1 MKKLSLLFALALVLS
16 MTFFGS
22 LSYADSPRM
31 VIVEEGTNASC
42 GPCAAQNPSFQEWVE
57 SNTAQV
63 IPLVYHAWWPGANDP
78 MYLENTVM
86 NKGRIGTYYG
96 WDQEGVPICRVNGA
110 VAPSSGSYYE
120 GAPGDIQA
128 LNTELAKYTGATSPI
143 TITIE
148 QVKNGNKFD
157 VNVKV
162 KSTSALSGVK
172 LRVAMVEYHIFD
184 DKAGNNGETDFF
196 WVARKMLPD
205 HSGTTM
211 TQSAGEEKSYPLSTV
226 IPNTWDEAQMYVVV
240 FIQDDAT
247 KEVLQA
253 AHNLAKT
260 TLQAT
265 VEEPFLKVNPNEE
278 TSTTVRVTNPNNAD
292 LNCTFA
298 IDATGSVLPAGWN
311 ATVTPATAYIK
322 KGEYKDVVVK
332 ITAPDGAGFVQVMV
346 KASPVVTSGIS
357 ESAKAYVYALST
369 KSKIALYLGANA
381 YIGNVYQALMGVPG
395 VADQLAAIPLA
406 DVTMQAYPPADMFDL
421 AILPVDY
428 ANRGLIGASLG
439 NGIANQLISLMLAAG
454 KHLLV
459 SSELDLY
466 NAYSQY
472 GTSQGKA
479 FFANTLKIKPFG
491 AAPTQRYSGS
501 TLTSFPVTGVAD
513 DEIGDG
519 FQATF
524 NTSTNGYVLFT
535 DLIEIVDK
543 AKTKPFIYADNNKS
557 NITGVYTSEGTSNI
571 VFMTTG
577 VEANANATTRTALMT
592 KIMAFLMGG
601 SAPGGAEIASDEV
614 SLDFSEVMIGQ
625 SSTKEVK
632 IKNVG
637 DENLLI
643 DEIYWAFEEGVF
655 ELVDDPSFPIAIE
668 PQSELT
674 IKVKFT
680 PVAEADYTDLFSIVS
695 NAVNGEYSIT
705 CNGKGIPAVGVV
717 DPTISSNGIFSMN
730 AGPNPFVEKTTV
742 NYSVSGMSEQQVNIQ
757 VIDASGKLV
766 ATLVN
771 GMVAPGEYHV
781 DFTASNFASGVY
793 HIVANVAGESIQV
806 PVALTR

>member
-1 MKKLSLLFALALVLS
+1 L
-16 MTFFGS
+16 
-22 LSYADSPRM
+22 
-31 VIVEEGTNASC
+31 
-42 GPCAAQNPSFQEWVE
+42 
-57 SNTAQV
+57 
-63 IPLVYHAWWPGANDP
+63 
-78 MYLENTVM
+78 
-86 NKGRIGTYYG
+86 
-96 WDQEGVPICRVNGA
+96 
-110 VAPSSGSYYE
+110 
-120 GAPGDIQA
+120 
-128 LNTELAKYTGATSPI
+128 
-143 TITIE
+143 
-148 QVKNGNKFD
+148 
-157 VNVKV
+157 
-162 KSTSALSGVK
+162 
-172 LRVAMVEYHIFD
+172 
-184 DKAGNNGETDFF
+184 
-196 WVARKMLPD
+196 
-205 HSGTTM
+205 
-211 TQSAGEEKSYPLSTV
+211 
-226 IPNTWDEAQMYVVV
+226 
-240 FIQDDAT
+240 
-247 KEVLQA
+247 
-253 AHNLAKT
+253 
-260 TLQAT
+260 
-265 VEEPFLKVNPNEE
+265 
-278 TSTTVRVTNPNNAD
+278 
-292 LNCTFA
+292 
-298 IDATGSVLPAGWN
+298 
-311 ATVTPATAYIK
+311 TPATAYIK

-357 ESAKAYVYALST
+357 ESVNAFVYALST

-381 YIGNVYQALMGVPG
+381 FVGSIYQALMGVPG

-406 DVTMQAYPPADMFDL
+406 NVTMQAYPPADMFDL

-428 ANRGLIGASLG
+428 TNRGLIGATPNS
-439 NGIANQLISLMLAAG
+439 IATQLISLMLSAG

-472 GTSQGKA
+472 GTAQGKA
-479 FFANTLKIKPFG
+479 FFTNTLKIKPYG
-491 AAPTQRYSGS
+491 VEPTIRVNTS
-501 TLTSFPVTGVAD
+501 TGTLVSFPVTGVSG

-524 NTSTNGYVLFT
+524 NTSSNGYVVFT
-535 DLIEIVDK
+535 DLIDIVDK
-543 AKTKPFIYADNNKS
+543 TKTKPFIYADNNQK
-557 NITGVYTSEGTSNI
+557 NITGVYTTEGTSNI

-601 SAPGGAEIASDEV
+601 AAPGGAEIASDEV
-614 SLDFSEVMIGQ
+614 SLEFEDVMIGKSQ
-625 SSTKEVK
+625 TKEVK

-655 ELVDDPSFPIAIE
+655 ELIDAPSFPLAIE
-668 PQSELT
+668 PQSEFT

-680 PVAEADYTDLFSIVS
+680 PVAESDYTDLFSIVS

-705 CNGKGIPAVGVV
+705 CNGKGIPAVDVV
-717 DPTISSNGIFSMN
+717 DPIISNSGIFSMN

-742 NYSVSGMSEQQVNIQ
+742 NYSVSGMSEQHVNIQ

-771 GMVAPGEYHV
+771 GMVAPGEYNV

-793 HIVANVAGESIQV
+793 HIVANVAGESLQV